1 MKTHR
6 FIKTLALALAFN
18 ATATVNADAQ
28 KNANDKPARY
38 AAIVVDAN
46 NGKVLYERDADQR
59 LHPASTT
66 KVMTAYL
73 TFEAIKSGRL
83 KLDQKITVSENAAGQ
98 PRTNLG
104 MMQSVAIKGA
114 ARKGHRT
121 PVTYQTR
128 QIISS
133 ITVENALKGM
143 LCHSANDAA
152 VVLAEAIGGS
162 EEGFA
167 KMMNA
172 KAKSL
177 GMNDTRY
184 YNPNGLPDERQKM
197 TVEDLALLARA
208 VIRDFPEYYPYFNIQ
223 SFTFNGATYR
233 NTNNMLGKYDGI
245 DGLKTGWI
253 ATSGYNLAAS
263 AHRGDER
270 VIGVVFGA
278 RSPLERKNDM
288 TQLLDFG
295 FKKITNPEAKFAF
308 GRGSDSGTRY
318 VELPP
323 QQGEEDAPDVPKE
336 TPDTGANF
344 RIAPQTSMF
353 GLPVFDMPQLKFQ
366 FFGASR
372 PFGTPNQ
379 VLEGKNQPVPLNPG
393 KPPEEPTH
401 DRAILPPFMMRQRGT
416 PPTPG

>member
-1 MKTHR
+1 
-6 FIKTLALALAFN
+6 
-18 ATATVNADAQ
+18 
-28 KNANDKPARY
+28 
-38 AAIVVDAN
+38 
-46 NGKVLYERDADQR
+46 LYERDADQR

-73 TFEAIKSGRL
+73 TFEALKSGKL
-83 KLDQKITVSENAAGQ
+83 KLDQKINVSENAASQ

-121 PVTYQTR
+121 PVKYQTR
-128 QIISS
+128 QVISS
-133 ITVENALKGM
+133 ITVENALRGM

-162 EEGFA
+162 EAGFA

-177 GMNDTRY
+177 GLTGTHYN
-184 YNPNGLPDERQKM
+184 NPNGLPDEGQKT
-197 TVEDLALLARA
+197 TVADLALLSRA
-208 VIRDFPEYYPYFNIQ
+208 VIRDFPEFYHYFSIQ

-233 NTNNMLGKYDGI
+233 NTNNMLGKYEGI
-245 DGLKTGWI
+245 DGIKTGWI

-295 FKKITNPEAKFAF
+295 FRKIDNPDAKFAF
-308 GRGSDSGTRY
+308 GPGTGAGTRY

-323 QQGEEDAPDVPKE
+323 VPGEEDAPDQPKDAA
-336 TPDTGANF
+336 PDTTFNF
-344 RIAPQTSMF
+344 RTPAPNTMF
-353 GLPVFDMPQLKFQ
+353 GLPMFNVPELKFSFPGQ
-366 FFGASR
+366 KSDTPRIFGQ
-372 PFGTPNQ
+372 PGQT
-379 VLEGKNQPVPLNPG
+379 LEGKNIPPLSPG
-393 KPPEEPTH
+393 KPPEEPAR
-401 DRAILPPFMMRQRGT
+401 DRALLPPFIRPRNLG
-416 PPTPG
+416 PTSPG